1 MAAPGATPPVA
12 PPMPKMTPMLITM
25 AIIVVVMM
33 FNKEVGGA
41 LNVVFQ
47 FIALYESPVL
57 TLIIAG
63 IIMTS
68 MSMIVRSFM
77 TDTVKQQRSQSEMK
91 AFQAELRKARI
102 ENNLYK
108 IKKLSD
114 QQQAMM
120 AKSMEGT
127 GAMMKT
133 MPITMLIVIPI
144 FAWVRYFIDHL
155 VTEGYNTVINI
166 PWGLVDLNSSILFL
180 PSWILIYTLI
190 SIPFGQLVSRL
201 IRTYLFKKRLKELEA
216 GGNGGIETEIEV
228 L

>member
-1 MAAPGATPPVA
+1 MAAPGATPPAA

-47 FIALYESPVL
+47 FIAFYESPVL

-63 IIMTS
+63 LIMTS
-68 MSMIVRSFM
+68 LSMIIRSIM

-114 QQQAMM
+114 QQSAMM

-155 VTEGYNTVINI
+155 VNDGFSTMINI
-166 PWGLVDLNSSILFL
+166 PWGVVDLNSSIMFL

-201 IRTYLFKKRLKELEA
+201 IRTYLFKKRLKELESE
-216 GGNGGIETEIEV
+216 GNGGSEPEIEV

>member
-33 FNKEVGGA
+33 FNKEVGEA

-47 FIALYESPVL
+47 YIAMYDAPVA

-63 IIMTS
+63 ILMTS
-68 MSMIVRSFM
+68 LSMIVRSLM

-127 GAMMKT
+127 SAMMKT

-155 VTEGYNTVINI
+155 VTDGFSTIINI
-166 PWGLVDLNSSILFL
+166 PWGVVDLNSSIVFL
-180 PSWILIYTLI
+180 PAWILIYTLI
-190 SIPFGQLVSRL
+190 SIPFGQLVSRI

-216 GGNGGIETEIEV
+216 GGNGGSETEIEV